1 MVALAP
7 AITRLFFVSIVV
19 SLVSCG
25 GGGDSDDSP
34 QQYDTQAMAGTW
46 LLSAEFSYSVDD
58 AGVSGRGV
66 ETMRTV
72 VSIESEDSGRATVH
86 NCYPGIADQQI
97 SVSNNRFDYRL
108 FDAPLEFI
116 LESEGTDSPKIDFQ
130 SGAIV
135 LPGPANLRV
144 LGAEASI
151 AALSGDVALSGTARL
166 IKISDADITLAAATV
181 TFDGESPI
189 ELPLSCFTELSQ
201 RNRPAGDVADQLL
214 HRVMASGSEQDTVL
228 EIELQVSS
236 REEESGAVMAFSDL
250 RRTVVM
256 ENTEA
261 ITESVFVVDATKLNL
276 SLPMSAV
283 GDTATLELQFDPA
296 TE

>member
-1 MVALAP
+1 MVTLAP
-7 AITRLFFVSIVV
+7 AIPRLFFVGIVS

-34 QQYDTQAMAGTW
+34 QQYDAQAMAGTW

-72 VSIESEDSGRATVH
+72 VSIESDDSERATLH

-97 SVSNNRFDYRL
+97 SVSNNRFDSRL
-108 FDAPLEFI
+108 VDAPLEFI
-116 LESEGTDSPKIDFQ
+116 VESEGVDSPKIDFQ

-135 LPGPANLRV
+135 LPGPASLRV

-151 AALSGDVALSGTARL
+151 DTQSGDVALSGTARL
-166 IKISDADITLAAATV
+166 IKISDTDITLATATI
-181 TFDGESPI
+181 TFEGESSVA
-189 ELPLSCFTELSQ
+189 LPLSCFTELSQ
-201 RNRPAGDVADQLL
+201 RNRAQGDVADQLL
-214 HRVMASGSEQDTVL
+214 NRVIAAGSQQDTVV
-228 EIELQVSS
+228 EIELQVSN
-236 REEESGAVMAFSDL
+236 RDDETAAVMEFSNL
-250 RRTVVM
+250 QRTVVL

-261 ITESVFVVDATKLNL
+261 ITESVFVVDGVKLEF
-276 SLPMSAV
+276 SLPMAAA
-283 GDTATLELQFDPA
+283 GDTATLDLVFDPSRQ
-296 TE
+296 